1 MSPLRQKLVKV
12 LGFGA
17 VVIVVFYGLFTTIA
31 HYNRMSY
38 LPADIKAAGIL
49 YSKEENWGSILL
61 ALPGDNET
69 GVVMYSL
76 SDAQAD
82 EINSEGL
89 KFFYLSE
96 NVEQRIGYK
105 QQSFSQWYETPLAD
119 NDHRWAFTPGRKI
132 ANYLGKYGFG
142 IDIDPSIVALVD
154 DAISKPGSFYSYG
167 RVGLVIIIP
176 KAKRAL
182 VAYAG

>member
-17 VVIVVFYGLFTTIA
+17 VVIVVFYGLFKATA

-89 KFFYLSE
+89 KFFIFPKMS
-96 NVEQRIGYK
+96 N
-105 QQSFSQWYETPLAD
+105 SAS
-119 NDHRWAFTPGRKI
+119 
-132 ANYLGKYGFG
+132 
-142 IDIDPSIVALVD
+142 
-154 DAISKPGSFYSYG
+154 AISNSHFRNGTKLRSQTMTTAGHSRQSGKSQTISASTASELILIRPSWRWWMTQSRNLEVSIHTGGSG
-167 RVGLVIIIP
+167 
-176 KAKRAL
+176 
-182 VAYAG
+182 